1 MPPGKQPL
9 LSNAGKIL
17 NQMKSR
23 IRCGHSGN
31 THDMVQ
37 AGSYLAL
44 PLHHQP
50 VVDLLRIAE
59 VSTVG
64 VTGELNL
71 LGSGQLEDLLEA
83 ASDRQENLLTLLS
96 ATALTAGNITFTSAR
111 NALSYGASPDAD
123 TEECLTDVD
132 NNSHNFAIIFVL
144 KSLADSAHHNLE
156 PQTIDIDVALV
167 LILSDLRE
175 SSETGATLF

>member
-1 MPPGKQPL
+1 MLGL
-9 LSNAGKIL
+9 G
-17 NQMKSR
+17 SR
-23 IRCGHSGN
+23 AAR
-31 THDMVQ
+31 
-37 AGSYLAL
+37 
-44 PLHHQP
+44 
-50 VVDLLRIAE
+50 

-167 LILSDLRE
+167 LILVRPLATVLVLGILPLRADTFLKKVVVGLE
-175 SSETGATLF
+175 GEFGNGCDVVLNMLEFCWGKPSFGSGLT